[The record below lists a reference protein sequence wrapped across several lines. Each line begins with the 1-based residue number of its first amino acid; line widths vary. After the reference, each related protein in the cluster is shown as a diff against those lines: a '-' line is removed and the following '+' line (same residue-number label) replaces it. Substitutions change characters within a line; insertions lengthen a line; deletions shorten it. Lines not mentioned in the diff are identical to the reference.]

1 VRTAAPTDKER
12 SAPGDRSRTAAGDGS
27 GTDPAPDPASVWV
40 DAFAEGWRAPAGPE
54 AFADH
59 FERWLD
65 PQIRLVQPQTPP
77 LVGHAAFREQ
87 FVRPLFALVPDLRGT
102 VEGWASN
109 GDTIYIELRLE
120 GTVGRHRVTMHTCD
134 RVELRD
140 GVAIER
146 IAYIDPTPL
155 IAAIARTPSVW
166 PRFIRQQL
174 SARRLTR

>member
-1 VRTAAPTDKER
+1 VHIAAVTDNDR
-12 SAPGDRSRTAAGDGS
+12 SAPGDGS
-27 GTDPAPDPASVWV
+27 GTGRAPSPGHDAASAWV

-59 FERWLD
+59 FEPWLD
-65 PQIRLVQPQTPP
+65 PQVRLIQPQTPM
-77 LVGHAAFREQ
+77 LVGHAAFRER
-87 FVRPLFALVPDLRGT
+87 FVRPLFALVPDLHGT

-109 GDTIYIELRLE
+109 GDTVYIELRLE
-120 GTVGRHRVTMHTCD
+120 GTVGRQPVTMHTCD

-146 IAYIDPTPL
+146 LAYIDPTPL
-155 IAAIARTPSVW
+155 MTAIARTPRAW

-174 SARRLTR
+174 SARRRTR